1 MNKDLKFDSETGQR
15 LTSVRNIQYP
25 AAAYSQQKKNKI
37 QKVYLSSLRNLV
49 VKDVC
54 NTILQHFKLSTRNI
68 MLLPTW
74 QRIWRHDTRLHT
86 FCCVIQRK
94 IFLLIQVLAY
104 GISIKLW
111 KNLRAAPLY
120 CLYRNRWQ
128 NIVLSRFTRRFLLKK
143 KIQLKLSFSSLSSSS
158 SSLLAAPVGA

>member
-1 MNKDLKFDSETGQR
+1 MNKDLKFDIETGQR

-68 MLLPTW
+68 MLLST
-74 QRIWRHDTRLHT
+74 
-86 FCCVIQRK
+86 
-94 IFLLIQVLAY
+94 
-104 GISIKLW
+104 
-111 KNLRAAPLY
+111 
-120 CLYRNRWQ
+120 
-128 NIVLSRFTRRFLLKK
+128 
-143 KIQLKLSFSSLSSSS
+143 
-158 SSLLAAPVGA
+158 